1 MLNMPPIRR
10 HSFFYFALWLC
21 FLSLHA
27 QNKPDSWRVHLP
39 FFRCSHIDFQQ
50 GKLLL
55 ASDQG
60 AWSYD
65 LETIERV
72 PFSKAQGYSAVESS
86 VVRAH
91 PSKPWAIITYRS
103 GHIDLQKNG
112 RIIPLN
118 ALLNSGI
125 NDSKFIRS
133 AEWFGDTVLIAADF
147 GVVIIDAQQEVFRN
161 SAILKNSPQFTTE
174 TCQFAT
180 VFNNQFWFALSTG
193 LYSLPL
199 SANIKDLTLW
209 TLQNDA
215 GPGFYKQLASFG
227 NKLYAIKGQS
237 GDSLFAIDPNQ
248 STQNLQFPNFP
259 VFNQIRTLGNRL
271 YILTDTVAIAIDE
284 QQNTVWN
291 FNSQFGQF
299 KDIAFDLLG
308 NHYLATSRNGLL
320 FAATKQTA
328 YGPPGPET
336 RNVYDIKVLQN
347 GDIWVA
353 TGGRT
358 PLWGAIFRRDQ
369 LFYKSQ
375 GFWRVLREPEAGYPL
390 GHADLLA
397 IAPDPDNPK
406 RLFVAAGITG
416 LYEINNYAY
425 TSIVQG
431 PPLPQGL
438 NRPGLGGIAFDRQK
452 NLWVSPTYSPIGL
465 LCLKNDNTSI
475 SVDFPNFTSTTVP
488 TGDVLV
494 DDFGHI
500 WLAVWSRGIAV
511 YNTNTGQKQYLTATF
526 NSGDLP
532 NLHIRTLAKDK
543 NGEVWVGT
551 DDGIRVFSPG
561 QLFSGNPINGQKIVL
576 KSEDGNN
583 ELLLAQTIV
592 NDIQVDGGNRKWLA
606 TQGAGVLLVSPDGRN
621 ILRSFNAINS
631 PLLSDNVQCI
641 GIDPV
646 SGEVYFG
653 TELGIISYQ
662 GNATEA
668 DETFGE
674 VLAFPN
680 PIKPNYDGPITI
692 KGLAR
697 NANLKITDVAG
708 NLVFELQAAGGTA
721 TWNGKRFDGR
731 RPQTGVYLVWATNE
745 QGSESMVTKLIFIH

>member
-1 MLNMPPIRR
+1 MAISRSIFCLLFGLFPQV
-10 HSFFYFALWLC
+10 STLWGQ
-21 FLSLHA
+21 S
-27 QNKPDSWRVHLP
+27 QPESWRVHLP

-65 LETIERV
+65 LETIERLS
-72 PFSKAQGYSAVESS
+72 FSKAEGYSAVECSG
-86 VVRAH
+86 VRAH
-91 PSKPWAIITYRS
+91 PTKPWAIITYRS
-103 GHIDLQKNG
+103 GHVDLQKNG
-112 RIIPLN
+112 RIVPLN
-118 ALLNSGI
+118 SLLNAGI

-133 AEWFGDTVLIAADF
+133 AEWFGDTVLLAADF

-180 VFNNQFWFALSTG
+180 IYNNRFWFALSTG
-193 LYSLPL
+193 LYSLPIT
-199 SANIKDLTLW
+199 ANIKDLTSW
-209 TLQNDA
+209 TLHADA
-215 GPGFYKQLASFG
+215 GPGFYSKLAQFNG
-227 NKLYAIKGQS
+227 KLYAIKGQS
-237 GDSLFAIDPNQ
+237 GDSLFAIQPGV
-248 STQNLQFPNFP
+248 SVQNLQFPDFP
-259 VFNQIRTLGNRL
+259 NFNQIRTIGNRL
-271 YILTDTVAIAIDE
+271 YVLTDTVAIALDA
-284 QQNTVWN
+284 QQMPVWN
-291 FNSQFGQF
+291 FHSPFGLF
-299 KDIAFDLLG
+299 KDIVQDNMG

-320 FAATKQTA
+320 FAAKNQTA

-336 RNVYDIKVLQN
+336 RNAYDIKVLQN
-347 GDIWVA
+347 GDVWVA

-369 LFYKSQ
+369 LFYRSQ

-397 IAPDPDNPK
+397 IAPDPDDPTH
-406 RLFVAAGITG
+406 LFVAAGITG

-431 PPLPQGL
+431 PPLPLGL
-438 NRPGLGGIAFDRQK
+438 NRPGLGGIAFDKQK
-452 NLWVSPTYSPIGL
+452 NLWVSPTYDPIGL
-465 LCLKNDNTSI
+465 LCLKSDNTSL

-488 TGDVLV
+488 TGDVVV
-494 DDFGHI
+494 DDFGHV

-511 YNTNTGQKQYLTATF
+511 YNPSSGQKQYLIATF

-543 NGEVWVGT
+543 NGEIWVGT

-561 QLFSGNPINGQKIVL
+561 LLFSGNPVNGQKIVL
-576 KSEDGNN
+576 KSDDGNN

-592 NDIQVDGGNRKWLA
+592 NDIQVDGGNRKWIA
-606 TQGAGVLLVSPDGRN
+606 TQGAGVLLVSPDGRS
-621 ILRSFNAINS
+621 IIRSFNAANS
-631 PLLSDNVQCI
+631 PLLADNVQCI

-668 DETFGE
+668 NDGFGE

-680 PIKPNYDGPITI
+680 PIKPNYEGPVTI

-697 NANLKITDVAG
+697 NANLKITDIAG
-708 NLVFELQAAGGTA
+708 NLVYELQAAGGTA

-731 RPQTGVYLVWATNE
+731 RPQTGIYLVWATNE
-745 QGSESMVTKLIFIH
+745 DGTESMVTKLIFIH